1 MIYVILIL
9 TFALGITIGAI
20 LGYNRATQQCRE
32 KAAADEAAHQAER
45 EKMEA
50 TQKAEREKMEAQKAQ
65 ETELIKAAMQMQQ
78 ERFDETI
85 AKMSAQMKATTEEM
99 LKARQKEFAESSQQ
113 HIGQIVNPLKDS
125 VERMKQALAESS
137 EKQTALGSTMK
148 VSIEHMMRQ
157 SEAARKSADELAR
170 ALKHG
175 SKVQGDWGET
185 VLDELLES
193 QGLTRGVHYDTQ
205 AVIKDAMGQTVR
217 TSEGGLLRPDVILH
231 LDQERE
237 VIIDSKVSLTAFMD
251 YANAEDEE
259 SRQAY
264 LKAHIDSLQKHVK
277 ELSVKDYSAY
287 VQAPK
292 VKMDYVIMFVPHTGA
307 LWTALAAQPDL
318 WRKAMEKN
326 VFIAD
331 EQTLFAALRIVALTW
346 KQIEQAQN
354 QERVF
359 ALATEMLDR
368 VGQFMK
374 HYLAIGKSL
383 EQAQK
388 SYEQAQKKLEPSG
401 QSILQTCG
409 KLTKLGA
416 KQSVT
421 NPLPILNEE

>member
-32 KAAADEAAHQAER
+32 KAAADEAAHQ
-45 EKMEA
+45 
-50 TQKAEREKMEAQKAQ
+50 AEREKMEAQKAQ